1 MSNRCLVVP
10 KWAEVL
16 EIEGRGRLGVDPKY
30 GNFCSGVRRGLFSDS
45 ALFEPGFGGVDSK
58 YGRGARDVRT
68 VPGIKSRVLAHCG
81 A

>member
-30 GNFCSGVRRGLFSDS
+30 GNFCSGVRRGLFSES
-45 ALFEPGFGGVDSK
+45 ALFEPGFVALIPSTEGG
-58 YGRGARDVRT
+58 
-68 VPGIKSRVLAHCG
+68 PGT
-81 A
+81 